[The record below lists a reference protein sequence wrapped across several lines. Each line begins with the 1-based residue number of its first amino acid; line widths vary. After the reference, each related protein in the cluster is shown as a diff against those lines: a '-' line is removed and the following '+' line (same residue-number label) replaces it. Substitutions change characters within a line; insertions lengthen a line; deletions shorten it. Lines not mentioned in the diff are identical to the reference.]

1 MTKQIHL
8 SNIRT
13 YYKVTLIGT
22 VVLGKELIHMSIE
35 QRSSKLHVY
44 GNLVCNKMGKIC
56 TIREMVRKT
65 DYNPILHAQK
75 IFTLT
80 RPKKI

>member
-1 MTKQIHL
+1 MG
-8 SNIRT
+8 T

-22 VVLGKELIHMSIE
+22 VVPGKELIYMSIE
-35 QRSSKLHVY
+35 QRASKLHVY
-44 GNLVCNKMGKIC
+44 GNLVCNKMGKIR

-65 DYNPILHAQK
+65 DYNPTLHAQQ

-80 RPKKI
+80 RPKRI